1 MEHSN
6 INTPGEPA
14 FWRVCNN
21 DGVCHCNFRLTIHNC
36 AELDILRLIY
46 LINIIWTGVSLI
58 CAIICI
64 FYRIRYKGQSIF
76 DCSGKFPHPK
86 PVESL
91 LTFGALYLLFHLI
104 NSLILYFDIG
114 KHGMIR
120 DIIYQFP
127 WCLLIT
133 AYNCYAFGVVYT
145 LAASDKILFK
155 SWAKSL
161 KIVNVLIAL
170 AIGLPYITV
179 IPLSLVTGYYAQIGD
194 VIKANN
200 YSMAVKYL
208 FTVYS
213 FALGLMEIL
222 AGLRLIYILKH
233 HLQLSRSTEEGDE
246 RVKRSIFNV
255 RMIVTM
261 GCFTAWLYT
270 ASSLLYIVARRQV
283 VGSKS
288 GLIFSTVWVLFLGP
302 VCLNIIQ
309 IAILIKRKKSR
320 SFHRIALT
328 SSDSSTND
336 TIGSTSITF
345 VDSQN
350 QRRSSWFSSLN
361 KTFSEKN
368 NLQQV

>member
-14 FWRVCNN
+14 FWRVCNK
-21 DGVCHCNFRLTIHNC
+21 DGVCRCDFRLTIHNC
-36 AELDILRLIY
+36 AESDILRLIF

-76 DCSGKFPHPK
+76 DCSGKFPHPR

-91 LTFGALYLLFHLI
+91 LVFGALYFLLHLI
-104 NSLILYFDIG
+104 DSLILYFDIG

-120 DIIYQFP
+120 DFMYQFS
-127 WCLLIT
+127 WCPLIT
-133 AYNCYAFGVVYT
+133 AHNCYIFGVAYT
-145 LAASDKILFK
+145 LAASDKALFK

-161 KIVNVLIAL
+161 KIVNVIN
-170 AIGLPYITV
+170 IIITGLPYVTV
-179 IPLSLVTGYYAQIGD
+179 IPLSLVTGYYAEVGD
-194 VIKANN
+194 IIKANN

-208 FTVYS
+208 YMIYS
-213 FALGLMEIL
+213 FVLGLIEIL

-261 GCFTAWLYT
+261 GCFSSWLYT
-270 ASSLLYIVARRQV
+270 ASCLLYIVARRQV
-283 VGSKS
+283 VSSKS
-288 GLIFSTVWVLFLGP
+288 ALIFSTVWVLFLGP
-302 VCLNIIQ
+302 VCLNVIQ
-309 IAILIKRKKSR
+309 IALLIKGKKR

-328 SSDSSTND
+328 SSDISTND
-336 TIGSTSITF
+336 TIGGTSITF

-350 QRRSSWFSSLN
+350 RRRSSWFSSLY